1 MWREVSIRLYN
12 VWEPSWTIRYGI
24 FINLEIWITA
34 VQSDDV
40 NDEYIYVC
48 GVWRSNVFVSSGLK
62 IILYFSTEIYSE
74 NSVNLWCWCLF
85 LLQNEWPVL
94 HLFLIYF
101 FNYSNSLNVIWNTYL
116 RELLHFAWYSVLSLG
131 FPPTLLTTIFL
142 LFSMDWK
149 EFWEKRGVFCCWSKQ
164 LIPSKLV
171 WWLI

>member
-1 MWREVSIRLYN
+1 MWRGVSIRLYN

-62 IILYFSTEIYSE
+62 IILLLLNRNILWD
-74 NSVNLWCWCLF
+74 SVNLWCWCLF

-101 FNYSNSLNVIWNTYL
+101 FNYLNGLNSFEILTWGNCYI
-116 RELLHFAWYSVLSLG
+116 LLGIQYCHLVSLQ
-131 FPPTLLTTIFL
+131 LFL
-142 LFSMDWK
+142 QPF
-149 EFWEKRGVFCCWSKQ
+149 FCC
-164 LIPSKLV
+164 LV
-171 WWLI
+171 WIGKNSGRREESFVADQSNWSQAN